1 MKRKISVILTAW
13 LACGGL
19 AVAASAD
26 ESPVKLAQV
35 STPPDLFDD
44 EIDDKADDA
53 EALEKQARKEA
64 KRKAAE
70 EEKRAAEAKRQAVK
84 QSLKERQRREA
95 ELKELDVMRE
105 TTTEYTVDP
114 GSVEM
119 VVELDPNNYGFRQRN
134 HRMIL
139 GTDFDLLLRGR
150 GMLSYDY
157 RFFEYWSF
165 AIKAGVDW
173 SDVSLYSRFR
183 DQLNKPAPKQFSI
196 LGGLSAKWRLT
207 EWYMRTS
214 VFLEPSFVAGYMW
227 QTLISQDSNHWR
239 LRPGLFAGLET
250 VFDSGLSMSF
260 RLGFEAPFDFGQPN
274 PIKETVEP
282 LALFGLGFAI

>member
-1 MKRKISVILTAW
+1 MLSLASGQERFDLMRKKTMKRKISVILTAW

-114 GSVEM
+114 GSVEFYL
-119 VVELDPNNYGFRQRN
+119 VLFR
-134 HRMIL
+134 
-139 GTDFDLLLRGR
+139 
-150 GMLSYDY
+150 
-157 RFFEYWSF
+157 
-165 AIKAGVDW
+165 
-173 SDVSLYSRFR
+173 
-183 DQLNKPAPKQFSI
+183 
-196 LGGLSAKWRLT
+196 
-207 EWYMRTS
+207 
-214 VFLEPSFVAGYMW
+214 
-227 QTLISQDSNHWR
+227 
-239 LRPGLFAGLET
+239 
-250 VFDSGLSMSF
+250 
-260 RLGFEAPFDFGQPN
+260 
-274 PIKETVEP
+274 
-282 LALFGLGFAI
+282 